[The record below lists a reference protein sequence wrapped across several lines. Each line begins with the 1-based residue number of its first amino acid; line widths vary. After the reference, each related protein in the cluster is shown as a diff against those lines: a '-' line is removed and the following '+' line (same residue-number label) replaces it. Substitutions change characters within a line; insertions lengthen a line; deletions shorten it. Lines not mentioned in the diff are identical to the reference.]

1 MIFNIIT
8 CVIACGAL
16 AFTITIFIWGRK
28 ETKSRFFLEQASKGF
43 KEVINLLSDQNNNRE
58 VWVRAAR
65 TLLKTKNLK
74 KRICL
79 QEYLDGFEA
88 EEESVRSELYTILTI
103 VDEKTGE
110 RNSLPPQFFY
120 GINNWREIEK
130 LDEAAIQASY
140 TTEVHDVTIDKV
152 LPAIKHP
159 LLAEESVVA
168 IFDFLEYPKSYS
180 DPLKSVNVWGDN
192 WEMSWG
198 ESQGARRY
206 VAHRASKY
214 AVAGKLHE
222 RRLDKP

>member
-8 CVIACGAL
+8 CVIACAAL
-16 AFTITIFIWGRK
+16 AFTIIIFVWGRK

-43 KEVINLLSDQNNNRE
+43 KEVVNLLRDQNNNRE

-65 TLLKTKNLK
+65 TLLKTKDLK

-88 EEESVRSELYTILTI
+88 EEECVRSELYTILTI

-120 GINNWREIEK
+120 GISNWREIEE
-130 LDEAAIQASY
+130 LDKAALQASSAAD
-140 TTEVHDVTIDKV
+140 VHDVTIDKV

-159 LLAEESVVA
+159 SLV
-168 IFDFLEYPKSYS
+168 
-180 DPLKSVNVWGDN
+180 
-192 WEMSWG
+192 
-198 ESQGARRY
+198 
-206 VAHRASKY
+206 
-214 AVAGKLHE
+214 
-222 RRLDKP
+222 